1 MVEFDTLLNSDAED
15 FSLIDPKVTEACEHI
30 ADVGLRAGF
39 ESWGT
44 FISRGILY
52 NCEGSRYGS
61 TGDFAGQESEPLV
74 VTTIDWSGDRKGLVH
89 VLLPADGAK
98 GVIAYFLAVAMGTD
112 PDPEGTPLDDESM
125 DAYSELA
132 NTLAAQ
138 FAQALRGDPEV
149 GGNINTN
156 VKHTIR
162 VADTAEGFRE
172 SFGDGDILCHTGT
185 LTIEGIQPVR
195 IRMLM
200 DVACTGLSAEIEERK
215 ITVKEEVPTLGKP
228 TFENETLARKLPIPV
243 LVLLAKRRMQM
254 KEVQGLAPGSIIEFR
269 KQSGEFLDICAK
281 NTKFGAGEVV
291 IVNQHF
297 GIQIR
302 TFSPTI
308 PTTEELIA
316 Y

>member
-1 MVEFDTLLNSDAED
+1 MVEFDTLINDGTDD
-15 FSLIDPKVTEACEHI
+15 FSLIDPKVPEVCEHI

-52 NCEGSRYGS
+52 NCEGSRYGNP
-61 TGDFAGQESEPLV
+61 GDFAGQEPEELV
-74 VTTIDWSGDRKGLVH
+74 VTTIDWSGDRTGAVH

-98 GVIAYFLAVAMGTD
+98 GVIAYFLAVAMGTE
-112 PDPEGTPLDDESM
+112 PDPEGTLLDDESM

-138 FAQALRGDPEV
+138 FAQALRGDADV
-149 GGNINTN
+149 GGTINTN

-162 VADTAEGFRE
+162 VADTAKAFRE
-172 SFGDGDILCHTGT
+172 SFGEEDLLCHTGT

-200 DVACTGLSAEIEERK
+200 TVSCTGLSAEIEERK
-215 ITVKEEVPTLGKP
+215 IKVKEDAPIPGTP

-243 LVLLAKRRMQM
+243 VVLLAKRRMQM
-254 KEVQGLAPGSIIEFR
+254 KEVQGLAPGSIVEFR
-269 KQSGEFLDICAK
+269 KQSGEFLDICAG

-297 GIQIR
+297 GVQIR
-302 TFSPTI
+302 TFSPSI
-308 PTTEELIA
+308 PTTEELIT